1 MKKIK
6 IVSVLVLSVLGLTL
20 TQPTSALVQSASIAD
35 VKSLVIIDA
44 YFDSRVIGV
53 NVSCTTPLD
62 QPCLETAKPPYPTT
76 FGNAVNHGNALVEV
90 AKKQNPA
97 IKIIALY
104 SADSTRAT
112 NSAGFIPAL
121 NWVDKNSTKVA
132 AVSFSGYFSASPA
145 RDKTIR
151 DLISKLKSKNIP
163 VFVATGNVRG
173 TQIGYPAS
181 ILDTVSV
188 STGSRDSLGVIQSGH
203 AFNETTDYVA
213 SADVSN
219 FTSPVFPLIP
229 HSTSFAAVAVA
240 AQWVTKG
247 TLTDRV
253 VSVLP

>member
-1 MKKIK
+1 M
-6 IVSVLVLSVLGLTL
+6 
-20 TQPTSALVQSASIAD
+20 
-35 VKSLVIIDA
+35 
-44 YFDSRVIGV
+44 
-53 NVSCTTPLD
+53 
-62 QPCLETAKPPYPTT
+62 
-76 FGNAVNHGNALVEV
+76 VEV

>member
-44 YFDSRVIGV
+44 YFDSRVIGG

-62 QPCLETAKPPYPTT
+62 QPC
-76 FGNAVNHGNALVEV
+76 
-90 AKKQNPA
+90 
-97 IKIIALY
+97 
-104 SADSTRAT
+104 
-112 NSAGFIPAL
+112 
-121 NWVDKNSTKVA
+121 
-132 AVSFSGYFSASPA
+132 FSGYFSASPA